1 MRWLAVTL
9 AALSLSGLAGA
20 AAAAGVPPFPR
31 LPGTWS
37 HAEINVTLQKTPHT
51 LILDRGKITKVS
63 GTQLTLRERDGSIV
77 VVPLSASAI
86 VTVNGVPST
95 IYSLKRKM
103 NAQTMRIDGG
113 AAVRVR
119 ATT

>member
-1 MRWLAVTL
+1 MRRFAVLLT
-9 AALSLSGLAGA
+9 ALCLSGFVGA
-20 AAAAGVPPFPR
+20 AGAAGVPPFPR

-37 HAEINVTLQKTPHT
+37 HAEINVTLNRKPHT
-51 LILDRGKITKVS
+51 LILDRGKITKVT
-63 GTQLTLRERDGSIV
+63 GTQLTLRRRDGTV
-77 VVPLSASAI
+77 VDVPLSASAV
-86 VTVNGVPST
+86 VTIDGFPST

>member
-1 MRWLAVTL
+1 MRLLAVL
-9 AALSLSGLAGA
+9 FAALALTGLAGTA
-20 AAAAGVPPFPR
+20 LAAGVPPFPR

-37 HAEINVTLQKTPHT
+37 HAEINVTLNRKPHT
-51 LILDRGKITKVS
+51 LILDRGKITKIS
-63 GTQLTLRERDGSIV
+63 GVQLTLRRRDGTV
-77 VVPLSASAI
+77 VDIPLSASAV
-86 VTVNGVPST
+86 VTLDGYPST
-95 IYSLKRKM
+95 IYSLRRKM

>member
-1 MRWLAVTL
+1 MRRLAVVF
-9 AALSLSGLAGA
+9 AALSLSLAGVAGA
-20 AAAAGVPPFPR
+20 ASVPPFPR

-37 HAEINVTLQKTPHT
+37 HAEINVTLNRKPHT
-51 LILDRGKITKVS
+51 LILDRGRITKVS
-63 GTQLTLRERDGSIV
+63 PTQLTLRERDGSIV

-86 VTVNGVPST
+86 VVVDGYPST
-95 IYSLKRKM
+95 IYALKRTM

>member
-9 AALSLSGLAGA
+9 AALSLSALAGA
-20 AAAAGVPPFPR
+20 AGAAPVPPFPH

-37 HAEINVTLQKTPHT
+37 HAEINVTLQKKPHT
-51 LILDRGKITKVS
+51 LTLDRGKVTKVT

-77 VVPLSASAI
+77 VVPISASAI
-86 VTVNGVPST
+86 VTVNGVQST
-95 IYSLKRKM
+95 IYSLRRKM
-103 NAQTMRIDGG
+103 NAQTMQIDGG
-113 AAVRVR
+113 PAVRVR